1 MLALI
6 AGTGDLPAAILTA
19 RRDVYVCAMARFV
32 PDVPVDRTFRIEQL
46 GTFLAHLKRQGVS
59 EVCFAGAVKRPAID
73 PAAIDAATLPLVPM
87 IREALARGDDGALR
101 AVIAIFETAGFV
113 VRAAHDLVP
122 QLLPAAGVPSKRR
135 PDAGIM
141 AAAVLGERVLVDLGR
156 RDIGQACV
164 VQAGK
169 LLAYEGPDGTDAM
182 IAAVRT
188 DGGILFKGPKPDQ
201 DRRADLPVIGL
212 GTAKAVIAAGLD
224 GIVIQAGGVMVLD
237 LDAVVAALDAAD
249 KVLWVRARTQS

>member
-6 AGTGDLPAAILTA
+6 AGTGDLPAAILNA
-19 RRDVYVCAMARFV
+19 RRDVYVCAMAGFA

-46 GTFLAHLKRQGVS
+46 GTFLARLKGQGVS
-59 EVCFAGAVKRPAID
+59 EVCFAGAVKRPVID
-73 PAAIDAATLPLVPM
+73 PAAIDAATMPLVPM
-87 IREALARGDDGALR
+87 IQKAIARGDDGALR

-122 QLLPAAGVPSKRR
+122 HLLPVAGVPSKRR
-135 PDAGIM
+135 PDAAI
-141 AAAVLGERVLVDLGR
+141 
-156 RDIGQACV
+156 IQAD
-164 VQAGK
+164 K
-169 LLAYEGPDGTDAM
+169 LLASEGPDGTDAM

-201 DRRADLPVIGL
+201 DRRADLPVIGV
-212 GTAKAVIAAGLD
+212 GTAEAVIAAGLD
-224 GIVIQAGGVMVLD
+224 GIVIEAGGVMVLD

-249 KVLWVRARTQS
+249 KVLWVRPRTQT